1 MTAKLLLSRL
11 EYYLCKLL
19 PTSKKETAPTTAH
32 FTPSPSPPRT
42 SIPRA
47 YAPSTFSFTHISVSM
62 PAIESNEASASVNR
76 SNVDQ
81 GTTQILPTK
90 YFRDIDSLV
99 KILQELVGEKG
110 TFEIEV
116 IRSLAA
122 RI

>member
-1 MTAKLLLSRL
+1 
-11 EYYLCKLL
+11 
-19 PTSKKETAPTTAH
+19 
-32 FTPSPSPPRT
+32 
-42 SIPRA
+42 
-47 YAPSTFSFTHISVSM
+47 M